1 MVESMKI
8 TRIGMGEQGT
18 SGADGIV
25 NQDFCLYLFRSGV
38 IIGYNGEERLYGGGT
53 AILYSGGSRQRFRG
67 LPGKGLKYDMVCFRM
82 SSADK
87 QYAASVGIPF
97 NKPLPLLDEFIV
109 AAAIKSMEIYRNDFT
124 GTGAEA
130 DELFMR
136 IILLRLSEA
145 ADGDKA
151 EPRGIPKYN
160 ELKKLRED
168 IYDEPMQEWKVDSAC
183 KLLDISRTYFHRLY
197 LSAFGVTFQQDVIE
211 SRLLYASELL
221 RETDLSVNE
230 IAEMCGYE
238 SDSYFMRQFKQ
249 HRGCTPTDYRRK
261 I

>member
-1 MVESMKI
+1 MKI
-8 TRIGMGEQGT
+8 TRIGMGEQRT
-18 SGADGIV
+18 SGAGGIV
-25 NQDFCLYLFRSGV
+25 DQDFCLYLFRSGV
-38 IIGYNGEERLYGGGT
+38 MIGFNGEERLYGGGT
-53 AILYSGGSRQRFRG
+53 AILYSSGSRQIFRG
-67 LPGKGLKYDMVCFRM
+67 LLGKGLKYDMVCFRM

-87 QYAASVGIPF
+87 QYAASVGVPF

-109 AAAIKSMEIYRNDFT
+109 ASVIKSMEIYRNDFT
-124 GTGAEA
+124 DTGAEA
-130 DELFMR
+130 EELFMR

-145 ADGDKA
+145 ADKDKA

-168 IYDEPMQEWKVDSAC
+168 VYDEPMQDWKVDSAC
-183 KLLDISRTYFHRLY
+183 KILEISRTYFHRLY
-197 LSAFGVTFQQDVIE
+197 MSAFGVTFQQDVIE

-221 RETDLSVNE
+221 RETDLSVSE

-261 I
+261 K

>member
-1 MVESMKI
+1 MKI
-8 TRIGMGEQGT
+8 TRIGMGEQRT

-25 NQDFCLYLFRSGV
+25 DQDFCLYLFRSGV
-38 IIGYNGEERLYGGGT
+38 LISINGDEHLYGGGT
-53 AILYSGGSRQRFRG
+53 AILYSSGSRQRFRG

-82 SSADK
+82 SSTDK
-87 QYAASVGIPF
+87 QYASSVGVPF
-97 NKPLPLLDEFIV
+97 NKPLPLLDEFII
-109 AAAIKSMEIYRNDFT
+109 ATAIKSMEIYRNDFT
-124 GTGAEA
+124 DTGAEA

-145 ADGDKA
+145 ADKDKA
-151 EPRGIPKYN
+151 EQRGIPKYN
-160 ELKKLRED
+160 EMKKLREE
-168 IYDEPMQEWKVDSAC
+168 IYDEPMQAWKVDSAC
-183 KLLDISRTYFHRLY
+183 KLLEISRTYFHRLY

-261 I
+261 R

>member
-1 MVESMKI
+1 MKI
-8 TRIGMGEQGT
+8 TRIGMGEQRT

-25 NQDFCLYLFRSGV
+25 DQDFCLYLFRSGV
-38 IIGYNGEERLYGGGT
+38 LIGINGEEHLYGGGT
-53 AILYSGGSRQRFRG
+53 AILYSSGSRQRFRG

-82 SSADK
+82 SSTDK
-87 QYAASVGIPF
+87 QYAYSVGVPF
-97 NKPLPLLDEFIV
+97 NKPLVLLDDFIV
-109 AAAIKSMEIYRNDFT
+109 ATAIRSMEIYRNDFAD
-124 GTGAEA
+124 TGAEA

-145 ADGDKA
+145 ADKDKA
-151 EPRGIPKYN
+151 EQRGIPKYS
-160 ELKKLRED
+160 ELKKLREE
-168 IYDEPMQEWKVDSAC
+168 IYDEPMQNWKVDSAC
-183 KLLDISRTYFHRLY
+183 KLLEISRTYFHRLY

-249 HRGCTPTDYRRK
+249 RRGCTPTDYRRK
-261 I
+261 R